1 MMIDFSFIM
10 LTNCALRLHPRDDD
24 DDDDK
29 SSLYVIPEIKL
40 STIYLST

>member
-1 MMIDFSFIM
+1 MFEVMMKSG
-10 LTNCALRLHPRDDD
+10 DDD